1 MYFIRLSEPATQ
13 QLMDNS
19 FGKTVLL
26 VLKGGKTI
34 RGLLKNYDIYLNV
47 VLENAE
53 EVGPDG
59 KTKDLGTIVVRG
71 DNVIIISP
79 INA

>member
-1 MYFIRLSEPATQ
+1 MSEPATQ

-53 EVGPDG
+53 EVSQDG
-59 KTKDLGTIVVRG
+59 KSRDLGTIVVRG
-71 DNVIIISP
+71 DNIVIVSP
-79 INA
+79 VAQG

>member
-1 MYFIRLSEPATQ
+1 MSEPATQ
-13 QLMDNS
+13 QLMDSS

-53 EVGPDG
+53 EVSQDG
-59 KTKDLGTIVVRG
+59 KSRDLGTIVVRG
-71 DNVIIISP
+71 DNIVIVSP
-79 INA
+79 VAQG

>member
-1 MYFIRLSEPATQ
+1 MSEPATQ

>member
-1 MYFIRLSEPATQ
+1 
-13 QLMDNS
+13 MDNS

-53 EVGPDG
+53 EVSRDG
-59 KTKDLGTIVVRG
+59 KSRELGTIVVRG
-71 DNVIIISP
+71 DNIVIVSP
-79 INA
+79 VASQ

>member
-1 MYFIRLSEPATQ
+1 
-13 QLMDNS
+13 MDSS

-53 EVGPDG
+53 EVSQDG
-59 KTKDLGTIVVRG
+59 KSRDLGTIVVRG
-71 DNVIIISP
+71 DNIVIVSP
-79 INA
+79 VAQG

>member
-1 MYFIRLSEPATQ
+1 LSEPATQ

-53 EVGPDG
+53 EVSRDG
-59 KTKDLGTIVVRG
+59 KSRELGTIVVRG
-71 DNVIIISP
+71 DNIVIVSP
-79 INA
+79 VASQ

>member
-1 MYFIRLSEPATQ
+1 
-13 QLMDNS
+13 MDNS